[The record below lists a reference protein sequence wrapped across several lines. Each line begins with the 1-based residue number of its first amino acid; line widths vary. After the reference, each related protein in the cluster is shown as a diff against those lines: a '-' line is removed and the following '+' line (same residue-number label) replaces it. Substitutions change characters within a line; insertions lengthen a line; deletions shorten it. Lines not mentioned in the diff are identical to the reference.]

1 VTVKD
6 RNGTTGRKRENM
18 QLLHTPEGVRDI
30 YNEECKTRTY
40 IAGILQKTIE
50 SFGFEQIITPVFEY
64 FEVFSSERG
73 TVAARDMY
81 KFFDRDGNTLV
92 LRPDITPAVAR
103 CVAKYYR
110 DETAPIRLCYNGN
123 TFINGHELRG
133 NLKET
138 TQIGA
143 ELIND
148 ASVEADAEMLALT
161 CECLKNVGLKDFR
174 VEIGIAGFFKAL
186 VSEAGLSLDETELL
200 RASIIDKNTF
210 GMEDVLEN
218 RKISAETK
226 NALLKLPELFGNMQ
240 SLPEVKKITTN
251 PEALESIE
259 RLEKLFGL
267 LKAYGCEEYITYDL
281 GALSKYEY
289 YTGITFSAF
298 TYGTG
303 NPVLTGGRYDSLVS
317 QFGKDAPAIG
327 LAFLL
332 DELMAALSRQK
343 LLPKMPGDT
352 LKLRYFPD
360 SYEEAVKKAMELRR
374 SGKKCE
380 LVKE

>member
-1 VTVKD
+1 
-6 RNGTTGRKRENM
+6 M

-30 YNEECKTRTY
+30 YNNECKTRTY
-40 IAGILQKTIE
+40 ISGILQKTIE
-50 SFGFEQIITPVFEY
+50 SFGFEQIITPTFEF

-103 CVAKYYR
+103 CIAKYYR
-110 DETAPIRLCYNGN
+110 DEKEPVRLCYNGN
-123 TFINGHELRG
+123 TFINRHDLRG
-133 NLKET
+133 DLKET

-148 ASVEADAEMLALT
+148 DSVEADAEMLALT
-161 CECLKNVGLKDFR
+161 CECLKNTGLKDFR
-174 VEIGIAGFFKAL
+174 VEIGVAGFFKAL
-186 VSEAGLSLDETELL
+186 VDEAGLSAEESEQL

-210 GMEDVLEN
+210 GMEDILED
-218 RKISAETK
+218 KDISDETK
-226 NALLKLPELFGNMQ
+226 NALYKLPELFGNIQ
-240 SLPEVKKITTN
+240 SLSQVKKITSN
-251 PEALESIE
+251 VKALEALE
-259 RLEKLFGL
+259 RLEKLFEL
-267 LKAYGCEEYITYDL
+267 LKIYGCEEYITYDL
-281 GALSKYEY
+281 GNLSKYEY

-343 LLPKMPGDT
+343 LLPEAEDDVQVITYTKDT
-352 LKLRYFPD
+352 YAD
-360 SYEEAVKKAMELRR
+360 AVKKAAELRR
-374 SGKKCE
+374 NGKKCT
-380 LVKE
+380 LTKQKA

>member
-1 VTVKD
+1 
-6 RNGTTGRKRENM
+6 M
-18 QLLHTPEGVRDI
+18 
-30 YNEECKTRTY
+30 
-40 IAGILQKTIE
+40 
-50 SFGFEQIITPVFEY
+50 
-64 FEVFSSERG
+64 
-73 TVAARDMY
+73 
-81 KFFDRDGNTLV
+81 
-92 LRPDITPAVAR
+92 
-103 CVAKYYR
+103 
-110 DETAPIRLCYNGN
+110 
-123 TFINGHELRG
+123 RG

-174 VEIGIAGFFKAL
+174 VEIGVAGFFKAL
-186 VSEAGLSLDETELL
+186 VSEAGLSLDESEQL

-218 RKISAETK
+218 KQISAETK

-240 SLPEVKKITTN
+240 SLPEVKKITLN
-251 PEALESIE
+251 PEALENIE

-267 LKAYGCEEYITYDL
+267 LKAYGCEQYITYDL

-352 LKLRYFPD
+352 LKLKYFPD